1 MEKTKSFESVL
12 YGVAPRIRSVLSLL
26 PAAVKE
32 NTEEIR
38 LRAGLPVALTVGG
51 ETVFMRENGQTS
63 FIITRDLLKSEKADL
78 EESFRLLCKNSVYAH
93 ENELKNGFIIM
104 DNGHRAGVC
113 GTLTEG
119 GVMHNITSVN
129 IRIAREIFG
138 AANEIVKEFDGGL
151 LIAGP
156 PGCGKTTVLRDLV
169 RQLSDGACGKHYR
182 VAVIDSRGEIS
193 GGVCGV
199 AGNDLGPDSDVLLT
213 ADKAAGIEIAIRT
226 MFPDIVAFDEIGT
239 EEELKKVSESFCAG
253 VTVITT
259 AHIGSAEELMRR
271 RVTAALIESGA
282 VSKIALLPRI
292 HSATIKIIP
301 VKELCRGM
309 AV

>member
-26 PAAVKE
+26 PATVKE
-32 NTEEIR
+32 STEEIR

-113 GTLTEG
+113 GTLTKG

>member
-113 GTLTEG
+113 GTLTKG

>member
-1 MEKTKSFESVL
+1 MEKTKRFESVL

-26 PAAVKE
+26 PATVKE
-32 NTEEIR
+32 STEEIR

-113 GTLTEG
+113 GTLTKG